1 MKRFIS
7 VISLILIFT
16 GGALYCQNNDQL
28 TNKAIVR
35 MVKAKLSDEL
45 IIYEISNSNVNFNLS
60 TDSVQFL
67 KSQKVSEAVLLAMR
81 EINESQHPESVNVKV
96 VADNAVQAGLTVTKH
111 ELPGDTVAVH
121 KRQRLDTVVTTDSDT
136 LVPPVEIKTIAK
148 QSPTQIP
155 PPAIV
160 KVEKNAEE
168 NRAIGY
174 VVYINDLVTFFK
186 DRSDYYTNIV
196 NGWNKQ
202 MTDSISQIEILNKKM
217 EKIESEILSLENADS
232 KAFSGDILSL
242 KTQLNACRYLFK
254 RLKMNVQLFGT
265 KITQQLETFNKEDI
279 RLTDDKFNT
288 VSQQIKNAEPAP
300 EANNQSVVI
309 NYPVQII
316 NLQTLNYI
324 LPATTIIYWYR
335 NKGISLKEIVKTSS
349 DKVAQINLKDAALV
363 EQLTQSKK
371 DIETYKSD
379 AKKNKTKISALKKNC
394 DSIEKQR
401 KIFAKQM
408 ETDSK
413 QLSAYLK
420 QMRLEV
426 QNILKERYND
436 MIENINYMYQTKLN
450 L

>member
-1 MKRFIS
+1 MRRFIS
-7 VISLILIFT
+7 IISLIMIFT
-16 GGALYCQNNDQL
+16 DGALFCQNNDQL
-28 TNKAIVR
+28 TNKAIIK

-60 TDSVQFL
+60 SDSVQFL
-67 KSQKVSEAVLLAMR
+67 KSQNVSETLLQSMR
-81 EINESQHPESVNVKV
+81 EMNESQHPESANIKT
-96 VADNAVQAGLTVTKH
+96 VADSIVDVGISTSKQELLNDTDIQDKH
-111 ELPGDTVAVH
+111 
-121 KRQRLDTVVTTDSDT
+121 RLDAAVTVKPDPI
-136 LVPPVEIKTIAK
+136 LPPAEQKTISK
-148 QSPTQIP
+148 QSLTNTPSPIF
-155 PPAIV
+155 V
-160 KVEKNAEE
+160 DVEKSTEE
-168 NRAIGY
+168 NKAIGY
-174 VVYINDLVTFFK
+174 AVYLNNLVIFFK

-196 NGWNKQ
+196 KSWNEQ
-202 MTDSISQIEILNKKM
+202 MSDSISQINILNQKM

-265 KITQQLETFNKEDI
+265 KITQQLETFSKEDI

-288 VSQQIKNAEPAP
+288 VIQQIKNAEPAP
-300 EANNQSVVI
+300 EANNQYVVI
-309 NYPVQII
+309 NYPVQTI

-335 NKGISLKEIVKTSS
+335 NKGISLKEVVKTSS

-371 DIETYKSD
+371 DIETFKSD

-408 ETDSK
+408 ETDRK